1 MHKISTATAIITLI
15 LVSAALY
22 ADFTLYQ
29 LDGISRKKISKH
41 RTLQQCL
48 DAGKNIPSIECA
60 GSLTRKPKIK
70 TQSHVEDV
78 CNREGK

>member
-1 MHKISTATAIITLI
+1 MFKISTSTAIITLI

-29 LDGISRKKISKH
+29 LDGISKKKISRH
-41 RTLQQCL
+41 RTLRECL

-60 GSLTRKPKIK
+60 GSLTRKPKTR

-78 CNREGK
+78 CNREGR